1 MASSLTLALLFLL
14 IGLLVGGLL
23 GLFFQRLRLARD
35 YVARPDV
42 ERDYVHRTAY
52 DTLQQQR
59 DIDQDHLQEKLA
71 AERELTAQL
80 RALQTECAHLQRTVA
95 TQQEEASKLQAAAQL
110 QFEQVA
116 NRLLDEKSRKFTDLN
131 HQQLGSL
138 LTPLREKIAA
148 FEAQIERRSHQETL
162 DRSSLCK
169 EIEMLRG
176 LNQQLS
182 LDANSL
188 AAALKGDNKRMG
200 DWGEWQLETLLQRA
214 GLEANLHYRAQSS
227 FTDHEGRTR
236 RPDFIINLP
245 EDKQLIIDCK
255 VSLVAYEQYCRAED
269 EQQAAPHLRAH
280 LESLR
285 RHVRDLSGKRYDQ
298 LYQINSPEYIL
309 LFVPIEP
316 AFNLAA
322 SHDQGLVLDAL
333 DRNIILVTSS
343 TLLAT
348 LRTVSYIWRQ
358 EKQQRN
364 AQEIAYQSG
373 LLYDKF
379 VGFVNDLES
388 IGQRIDQTQTAYR
401 DAMNKLV
408 NSAKFGDTLVGRA
421 ERLRALG
428 ARNGKALPSE
438 FTHAAPAVLSDN
450 RSDESGES

>member
-1 MASSLTLALLFLL
+1 MASSITLAFLFLL

-23 GLFFQRLRLARD
+23 GLFFQRMRFSHDYLAREEVD
-35 YVARPDV
+35 RQ
-42 ERDYVHRTAY
+42 YVHRAVY
-52 DTLQQQR
+52 EALQQQH
-59 DIDQDHLQEKLA
+59 DLGQDNLQEKLD

-80 RALQTECAHLQRTVA
+80 RALQNECVHLQ
-95 TQQEEASKLQAAAQL
+95 QQLEEQKQQAAQLQDAAQL

-116 NRLLDEKSRKFTDLN
+116 NRLLEEKSKKFADFN

-138 LTPLREKIAA
+138 LTPLREKIDS
-148 FEAQIERRSHQETL
+148 FEAQIDRRSHQEML
-162 DRSSLCK
+162 DRTSLRK
-169 EIEMLRG
+169 EIELLRG

-182 LDANSL
+182 LEANSL

-214 GLEANLHYRAQSS
+214 GLEPNLHYRAQSS
-227 FTDHEGRTR
+227 YTDHEGRIR
-236 RPDFIINLP
+236 RPDFIILLP

-255 VSLVAYEQYCRAED
+255 VSLVAYEQYCSAED

-298 LYQINSPEYIL
+298 IYQINSPEYIL

-322 SHDQGLVLDAL
+322 SHDQGLMLDAL

-428 ARNGKALPSE
+428 ARNGKALPAE
-438 FTHAAPAVLSDN
+438 FTHGHTPILPDTLPEDVND
-450 RSDESGES
+450 